1 MHDAL
6 PPALEPAAATPLTAF
21 EHLMLTD
28 ARPPHP
34 MTFFLECEVEGPL
47 CLERLRSAVTAAA
60 ARHPLVRSRVGFHGG
75 RPHWLAPDVAPVVEP
90 GGPQAW
96 RPIDLA
102 VESGLRLVVLPV
114 ATGHR
119 VVMVAHHASIDGV
132 AAGEF
137 FGDLWACYD
146 GREPPAFAPGRRR
159 RSSQPASQPAETA
172 PPAAAAPA
180 SGPFRSTLPFVA
192 FRPRPL
198 ARRADLAAVDD
209 APAAGPPQPPFA
221 CQTLERDLTATL
233 RSIATA
239 NGWTLNDLVVTAVM
253 RAVGRWNERAGGR
266 AGNVRVTLPVNLRPI
281 GGRGPARND
290 LGYAFLDRTPADCA
304 DPRRLAAGLAEAS
317 RWIVEHDAAREFLA
331 AADVLSRRPW
341 LLRAIT
347 RMPVCFS
354 TAVVSTIGDPSRRM
368 RAGVPKVDGLDAPGG
383 LLIRQ
388 IRGVPPLRPGTR
400 AAVGGT
406 TYAGELTLTGL
417 CSAVP
422 EGLPSRAAAREFVGL
437 VAEELTAFA

>member
-1 MHDAL
+1 MH
-6 PPALEPAAATPLTAF
+6 EPCHPVPEPSEPSLLTAF
-21 EHLMLTD
+21 EHLMLAD

-34 MTFFLECEVEGPL
+34 MIFFLECEVEGPL
-47 CLERLRSAVTAAA
+47 CLDRLRAAVIAAA
-60 ARHPLVRSRVGFHGG
+60 ARHPLIRSRVGFRGG
-75 RPHWLAPDVAPVVEP
+75 RPHWLAPDVEPVVEP

-102 VESGLRLVVLPV
+102 VESGLRLVVLPA

-146 GREPPAFAPGRRR
+146 GRDPPAFAPGRRR
-159 RSSQPASQPAETA
+159 RSSQPADTARSVAA
-172 PPAAAAPA
+172 PPAGGA
-180 SGPFRSTLPFVA
+180 FRSTLPFVA

-198 ARRADLAAVDD
+198 ARRADLASVDD
-209 APAAGPPQPPFA
+209 APALGPPQPPFA

-233 RSIATA
+233 RSTATT

-266 AGNVRVTLPVNLRPI
+266 AGNVRVTLPVNLRPT
-281 GGRGPARND
+281 GARGPARNE
-290 LGYAFLDRTPADCA
+290 LGYAFLDRTAAACA
-304 DPRRLAAGLAEAS
+304 DPKRLAAGLAEAS

-347 RMPVCFS
+347 RLPLCFS

-400 AAVGGT
+400 ASLGGT

-422 EGLPSRAAAREFVGL
+422 DGLPSRAAAREFVEL
-437 VAEELTAFA
+437 VAAELTAFA